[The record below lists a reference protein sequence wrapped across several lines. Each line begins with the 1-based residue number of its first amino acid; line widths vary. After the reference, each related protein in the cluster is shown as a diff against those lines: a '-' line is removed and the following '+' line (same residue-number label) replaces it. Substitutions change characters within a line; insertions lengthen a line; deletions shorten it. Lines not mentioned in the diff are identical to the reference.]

1 MIFVAGN
8 LTDEDQILLSLVA
21 TTIGTASAFEHQADR
36 SVDRLKG
43 QLDEKEGAY
52 KISFPCDDIAV
63 SVDGWEIPAFMGLT
77 TWTSFIRASHSQA
90 MVVGDTVLFGAEVN
104 LAMEPRIIFFHR
116 GRA

>member
-21 TTIGTASAFEHQADR
+21 TTIGTAGAFEHQAAR

-63 SVDGWEIPAFMGLT
+63 SVDGWEYQPSSGSLPGPPSPERVIAKQWSGAIPFY
-77 TWTSFIRASHSQA
+77 S
-90 MVVGDTVLFGAEVN
+90 
-104 LAMEPRIIFFHR
+104 EPKLR
-116 GRA
+116 